1 MWSSLLSSTALP
13 ALEQTVNFS
22 QKRHLLLASNL
33 ANLDTPDYQT
43 RDVSIDNF
51 QSELRSAI
59 GRSQTASTPFASPY
73 TPYTSPADA
82 QSDNFQQ
89 VRDVSK
95 QILLHDGSDVSLE
108 EQVTEIS
115 KNQAMHNTAIALM
128 RSQFQTLK
136 VAITESVNV

>member
-1 MWSSLLSSTALP
+1 MWSSLLNSTAVP

-43 RDVSIDNF
+43 RDISVGDFQTQLQKALQSPQAPPSSYQTPADVQQANF
-51 QSELRSAI
+51 QK
-59 GRSQTASTPFASPY
+59 
-73 TPYTSPADA
+73 
-82 QSDNFQQ
+82 

-95 QILLHDGSDVSLE
+95 QIMLHDGSDVSLE

-115 KNQAMHNTAIALM
+115 KNQSMHNTAVALM

-136 VAITESVNV
+136 AAIAESVNV

>member
-1 MWSSLLSSTALP
+1 MWTSLLNGTALP
-13 ALEQTVNFS
+13 ALEQTVNFA

-43 RDVSIDNF
+43 RDLSVENF
-51 QSELRSAI
+51 QDQLR
-59 GRSQTASTPFASPY
+59 TALARQQ
-73 TPYTSPADA
+73 SPATTYSPGIEDQQA
-82 QSDNFQQ
+82 NFAQ

-95 QILLHDGSDVSLE
+95 QILFHDGSDVSLE
-108 EQVTEIS
+108 QQVTEVS
-115 KNQAMHNTAIALM
+115 KNQAMHNTAIAIM

>member
-1 MWSSLLSSTALP
+1 MWSSLLNSTAVP

-43 RDVSIDNF
+43 RDISIDNF
-51 QSELRSAI
+51 QTQLHKALQSPQATPS
-59 GRSQTASTPFASPY
+59 SYQT
-73 TPYTSPADA
+73 PADVQQA
-82 QSDNFQQ
+82 NFQK

-95 QILLHDGSDVSLE
+95 QIMLHDGSDVSLE

-115 KNQAMHNTAIALM
+115 KNQSMHNTAVALM

-136 VAITESVNV
+136 AAIAESVNV

>member
-1 MWSSLLSSTALP
+1 MWSSLLNSTALP

-43 RDVSIDNF
+43 RDLSIDNF
-51 QSELRSAI
+51 QNELRSAI
-59 GRSQTASTPFASPY
+59 GRSQSPTTSYASPY
-73 TPYTSPADA
+73 SSPAATQPGD
-82 QSDNFQQ
+82 FEQ

>member
-1 MWSSLLSSTALP
+1 MWSSLLSGTAVP
-13 ALEQTVNFS
+13 ALEQTVNFA

-33 ANLDTPDYQT
+33 ANIDTPDYQT
-43 RDVSIDNF
+43 RDISVDDFQQHLQKAVTSSQAPSTSYGTPAEVQQANF
-51 QSELRSAI
+51 QK
-59 GRSQTASTPFASPY
+59 
-73 TPYTSPADA
+73 
-82 QSDNFQQ
+82 

-115 KNQAMHNTAIALM
+115 KNQSMHNTAVALM

-136 VAITESVNV
+136 AAIAESVNV

>member
-1 MWSSLLSSTALP
+1 MWSSLLSSTAVP
-13 ALEQTVNFS
+13 ALEQTVNFA

-33 ANLDTPDYQT
+33 ANVDTPDYQT
-43 RDVSIDNF
+43 RDISVDDFQKQLQTALTHSETPTKAYATPSETEQANF
-51 QSELRSAI
+51 QK
-59 GRSQTASTPFASPY
+59 
-73 TPYTSPADA
+73 
-82 QSDNFQQ
+82 

-115 KNQAMHNTAIALM
+115 KNQSMHNTAVALM

-136 VAITESVNV
+136 AAIAESVNV

>member
-1 MWSSLLSSTALP
+1 MWSSLLNSTALP

-43 RDVSIDNF
+43 RDISIDNF
-51 QSELRSAI
+51 QDQLRTAI
-59 GRSQTASTPFASPY
+59 SRSHAPVSKYGPPIETEQA
-73 TPYTSPADA
+73 
-82 QSDNFQQ
+82 NFEQ

-108 EQVTEIS
+108 QQVTEIS